1 LNGRKERPGRTIET
15 LLRQQTASGLD
26 AMMCALINGIQWRL
40 GNHVCTPHELDAYL
54 SACEPIS
61 REQFDQV
68 QGMPEVARVGNYLEW
83 RSPVQTGFPENQ
95 TARARVFLSEM
106 EFRAPTVIFLHA
118 LMSANDLGYRR
129 IAARL
134 NRRGWNAAMMHLPY
148 HYSRVPRGHFN
159 GALALTSNLPQ
170 NAETLRQAV
179 TEVRQLMDYFRRNG
193 CPDFGLIGTSYGG
206 WVGAL
211 VSFLE
216 REFRF
221 VTLLQPIADIEHA
234 IWESPA
240 SSMIR
245 RALVAAG
252 IERGATRR
260 HAHLTSPLDGRPACE
275 GKRVLI
281 VGGTY
286 DAITPPA
293 ALQRLAGAWPDSRFT
308 LVEQGHFGYAAM
320 REALR
325 RIDDL
330 L

>member
-1 LNGRKERPGRTIET
+1 LNGKAGRKIGT
-15 LLRQQTASGLD
+15 LLRRQTASGLD
-26 AMMCALINGIQWRL
+26 AMMCALINGIQRRL
-40 GNHVCTPHELDAYL
+40 GNHVCTPHELDLYL

-61 REQFDQV
+61 RDQFYQLPGTPD
-68 QGMPEVARVGNYLEW
+68 VARAGDYLEW
-83 RSPVQTGFPENQ
+83 RSPVQTRFPENQ
-95 TARARVFLSEM
+95 TARARVFLCGKG
-106 EFRAPTVIFLHA
+106 FRAPTVILLHA
-118 LMSANDLGYRR
+118 LMSANDFGYRR

-134 NRRGWNAAMMHLPY
+134 NRRGWNPALMHLPY
-148 HYSRVPRGHFN
+148 HYSRVPRGYSN

-179 TEVRQLMDYFRRNG
+179 TEVRQLMEYFRRNG
-193 CPDFGLIGTSYGG
+193 SPDFGMIGTSYGG

-240 SSMIR
+240 SLMIR

-252 IERGATRR
+252 IERGVTRR
-260 HAHLTSPLDGRPACE
+260 HAHLTSPLHGRPACE

-281 VGGTY
+281 VGGAY
-286 DAITPPA
+286 DSITPPA
-293 ALQRLAGAWPDSRFT
+293 VLERLAGLWPASQFT
-308 LVEQGHFGYAAM
+308 LVEQGHFAMPPCGKRYAGWTICFDHA
-320 REALR
+320 
-325 RIDDL
+325 
-330 L
+330 

>member
-1 LNGRKERPGRTIET
+1 
-15 LLRQQTASGLD
+15 
-26 AMMCALINGIQWRL
+26 MINGIQWKM
-40 GNHVCTPHELDAYL
+40 GHHVCTPHELDLYF
-54 SACEPIS
+54 SACESIS
-61 REQFDQV
+61 RDQFYQV
-68 QGMPEVARVGNYLEW
+68 QEMPEVERVGDYLEW
-83 RSPVQTGFPENQ
+83 RSPVQTEFPENQ
-95 TARARVFLSEM
+95 TARARLFLSEKG
-106 EFRAPTVIFLHA
+106 FRAPTVILLHA

-129 IAARL
+129 IAAQL
-134 NRRGWNAAMMHLPY
+134 NRRGWNAALMHLPY
-148 HYSRVPRGHFN
+148 HYSRVPRGYSN

-179 TEVRQLMDYFRRNG
+179 TEVRQLMEYFRRNG
-193 CPDFGLIGTSYGG
+193 CPDFGMIGTSYGG

-245 RALVAAG
+245 RALVTAG
-252 IERGATRR
+252 IEKGVTRR

-275 GKRVLI
+275 GKCVLI
-281 VGGTY
+281 VAGTY
-286 DAITPPA
+286 DTITPPA
-293 ALQRLAGAWPDSRFT
+293 VLQRLAGVWPDSQFT

-325 RIDDL
+325 RVDVL